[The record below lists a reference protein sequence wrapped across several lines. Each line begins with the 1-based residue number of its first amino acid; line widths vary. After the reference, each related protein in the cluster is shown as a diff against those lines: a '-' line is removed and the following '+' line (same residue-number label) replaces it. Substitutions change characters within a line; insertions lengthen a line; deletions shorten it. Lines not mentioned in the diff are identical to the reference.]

1 MIGLQ
6 RNKEVFIMIRDE
18 LAMRLKYFR
27 ELNNMTVYQVGEAVG
42 KSGKTISAWETGRGQ
57 PDADMLINLC
67 RLYHI
72 RSIADLYGEEA
83 PTLSNDECKL
93 LELYRTLNDDGKSKL
108 LERGTELRDLG
119 YIKGEVEKMA

>member
-1 MIGLQ
+1 
-6 RNKEVFIMIRDE
+6 MIRDE